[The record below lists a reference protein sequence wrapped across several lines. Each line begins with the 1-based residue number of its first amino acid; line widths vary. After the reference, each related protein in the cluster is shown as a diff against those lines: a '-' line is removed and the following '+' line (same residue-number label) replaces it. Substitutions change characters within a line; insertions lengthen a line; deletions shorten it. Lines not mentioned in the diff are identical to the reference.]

1 MGRIALVAGST
12 GLIGHQLLNLLLD
25 DMNYEKVIAISR
37 QSLDIQNN
45 KLANVVCELN
55 QLKDHAAE
63 LKADAVFCCL
73 GTTIKKAKT
82 QEAFRAVDYDAPIE
96 LAKLMKENG
105 DGQYLLI
112 SALGANKTSR
122 IFYNRVKGEVE
133 EAIREVG
140 FKCYHIFRPSLLLGD
155 RTEHRSGEEAAKV
168 FYKIFGWLIPLKY
181 KGIESTKVAKAMVD
195 VANKNST
202 GNFIYES
209 DQIQNL

>member
-96 LAKLMKENG
+96 LAKLMKANG
-105 DGQYLLI
+105 AGQYLLI